1 MTQTQAVFYIYRYPS
16 LRGIKWVG
24 RWNQVWYTYQKK
36 WYFTHFAGG
45 IKLLMPKTLHT
56 SIDENSHRRRAV
68 ARLRPHASPVT
79 ATATSVTLATDSCTN
94 MQPAL
99 PTSTHCALW
108 PQGKHSPALPKLTP
122 LSAEPARDAG
132 MYGTGDLKFVLKVLK
147 CVGTTRRQGGCQG
160 TRRANGGRG
169 GSR

>member
-1 MTQTQAVFYIYRYPS
+1 MTKMCVPVFYIYRYPS

-36 WYFTHFAGG
+36 WYFTHFAGE

-99 PTSTHCALW
+99 PTLTHCALW
-108 PQGKHSPALPKLTP
+108 PQGKHSPPPPQADA
-122 LSAEPARDAG
+122 AER
-132 MYGTGDLKFVLKVLK
+132 
-147 CVGTTRRQGGCQG
+147 
-160 TRRANGGRG
+160 
-169 GSR
+169 